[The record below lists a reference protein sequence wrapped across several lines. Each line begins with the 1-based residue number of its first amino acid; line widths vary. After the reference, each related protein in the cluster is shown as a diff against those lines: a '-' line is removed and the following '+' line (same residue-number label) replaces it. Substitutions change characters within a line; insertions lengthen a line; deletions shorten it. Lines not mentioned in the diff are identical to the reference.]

1 MAMSRAVSVVA
12 ITALWACG
20 PTSNQPKALVSSEGL
35 AEAELI
41 FGEHPH
47 PMPLFGGPR
56 SDTAD
61 VNHLNYYGGVVL
73 SNVAAVV
80 VFWGPNV
87 NATTRSQIG
96 GFYSAVTNSPYMDWL
111 SEYNTFITAQDGG
124 PGSNQSIG
132 RGTLAG
138 TVTITPSRT
147 GTTLQDTE
155 IQAELNSQISG
166 GFLPAPT
173 ANTVYMTYFP
183 PGIRIIMGGTQSCAS
198 GGFCAYHGTF
208 RRSGSSTFYG
218 VMPDMGPGSG
228 CDVGCGNST
237 PFNNLTSVSSHEM
250 IETVTDADVGLAT
263 VIGRP
268 LAWYDPVNGEIGD
281 ICNGIQG
288 SIAGYTV
295 QKEWSNVSGACIV
308 SRTVSNDFSISLN
321 PTSQST
327 PPGSTTSYT
336 VNTAIISGSAQIINL
351 SISGLPSSITGTFSP
366 ATITA
371 GGSSTLTLTVSGG
384 ALPATY
390 NFSVTGTGTSATH
403 STPGSVIV
411 TGSTGGIVVNG
422 DFETGDLTGWT
433 PSGTAMVVGTISHS
447 GSFSAQVGS
456 TSPSGDSSISQT
468 FDLPATATS
477 LSFFYQV
484 VCPDTVTYDWA
495 TATLQDNITLTTVT
509 LLPPTCTNTGLWVQV
524 TADVST
530 MAGHNVTLTL
540 SNHDDGY
547 PTDPTYTYYDDVVV
561 STVPAGSP
569 LVNGDFETGDLSSWS
584 LSGIGSISMVPH
596 SGSYSAQVGS
606 TSPSTE
612 SALSQTFTVPPTAG
626 TLSLWYQVHCPDTIT
641 YDWATATLRDN
652 VTSITITVL
661 PPTCNNNGVWV
672 QASAN
677 IASMAGHSATLTL
690 INHDDNYPTDPT
702 YTLYD
707 DVIVQ

>member
-1 MAMSRAVSVVA
+1 MATSRAVAVLA
-12 ITALWACG
+12 IAALWACG
-20 PTSNQPKALVSSEGL
+20 PSSNQPKALVSSEGL

-47 PMPLFGGPR
+47 PMPLFGGPQP
-56 SDTAD
+56 DIAD
-61 VNHLNYYGGVVL
+61 IAHLNYYGGVVL

-96 GFYSAVTNSPYMDWL
+96 GFYSAVTNSAYMDWL
-111 SEYNTFITAQDGG
+111 SEYNTTIPAQDGG
-124 PGSNQSIG
+124 PGTNQLIG
-132 RGTLAG
+132 RGTLAS

-147 GTTLQDTE
+147 ATTLQDTD
-155 IQAELNSQISG
+155 IQAELNSQISA

-183 PGIRIIMGGTQSCAS
+183 PGIRIIMGGSQSCAA

-208 RRSGSSTFYG
+208 RRSGSSTFYS

-228 CDVGCGNST
+228 CDLGCGNST
-237 PFNNLTSVSSHEM
+237 PFNNLTSVSSHEL

-281 ICNGIQG
+281 ICNGNQG
-288 SIAGYTV
+288 SIAGYVV
-295 QKEWSNVSGACIV
+295 QRQWSNVSAACIV
-308 SRTVSNDFSISLN
+308 SRTVSDDFSISLN
-321 PTSQST
+321 PTTQST

-336 VNTAIISGSAQIINL
+336 VNTAILSGAAQTINL
-351 SISGLPSSITGTFSP
+351 SISGLPASITGSFNP
-366 ATITA
+366 PTISA

-411 TGSTGGIVVNG
+411 TGDTGGGLVNG

-433 PSGTAMVVGTISHS
+433 PSGTALVVGIPHG

-456 TSPSGDSSISQT
+456 TSPSADSSITQT
-468 FDLPATATS
+468 FNLPATATN

-495 TATLQDNITLTTVT
+495 TATLQDNVTSTVVT
-509 LLPPTCTNTGLWVQV
+509 LLPPTCTNSGLWVQV
-524 TADVST
+524 TTDVSA
-530 MAGHNVTLTL
+530 MAGHSVTLTL

-547 PTDPTYTYYDDVVV
+547 ATDPTYTLYDDVVV
-561 STVPAGSP
+561 GTASASNPI
-569 LVNGDFETGDLSSWS
+569 LNGGFETGDLSSWS
-584 LSGIGSISMVPH
+584 LLGIGSPSTVPH
-596 SGSYSAQVGS
+596 SGTFSAQLGS
-606 TSPSTE
+606 TSPSAE
-612 SALSQTFTVPPTAG
+612 SSLSQTFTVPPTGG

-652 VTSITITVL
+652 VTASTITVL
-661 PPTCNNNGVWV
+661 PPTCTNTGLWV

-677 IASMAGHSATLTL
+677 ISAMAGHSATLTL
-690 INHDDNYPTDPT
+690 INHDYDYFADPT

-707 DVIVQ
+707 DVMVQ